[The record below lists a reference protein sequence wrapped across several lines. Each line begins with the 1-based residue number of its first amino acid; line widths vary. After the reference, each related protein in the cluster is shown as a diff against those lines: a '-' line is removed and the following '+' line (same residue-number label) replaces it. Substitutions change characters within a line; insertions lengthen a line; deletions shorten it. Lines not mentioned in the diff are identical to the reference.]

1 MFIANISLSFL
12 FSIWYKRLWTK
23 MIYICMVMFY
33 FSLWFIAVTFYSK
46 KSIPILKSF
55 KCLHRPWTNPLVY
68 VISISKFSLLINL
81 ELNFNYGWTHLW
93 VYLECSPQGSSHGWS
108 FYIFQVSAQVTSL
121 PHQSLCVFLLHLLIS
136 EIDFS
141 SHGGHITW
149 SLLCPQHLEWWMH
162 TADSHE

>member
-81 ELNFNYGWTHLW
+81 ELNFNYKGELVLFVVFVIFHQIICCLT
-93 VYLECSPQGSSHGWS
+93 
-108 FYIFQVSAQVTSL
+108 YIFLTNFYDFFIV
-121 PHQSLCVFLLHLLIS
+121 CLLR
-136 EIDFS
+136 DNKFFS
-141 SHGGHITW
+141 I
-149 SLLCPQHLEWWMH
+149 LY
-162 TADSHE
+162 